1 MNLLLDT
8 QAFLWLDGDQG
19 KISAIAR
26 EACSNLG
33 NILWLSV
40 ASAWEIQIK
49 SGLGKLRLA
58 RPLDLIIAE
67 QQSANGIQVLA
78 IQLSHVIALNGMP
91 PHHRDPFDRLLI
103 AQAKSEGWQIVTKDP
118 QFKAYDVP
126 VIW

>member
-78 IQLSHVIALNGMP
+78 IQFL
-91 PHHRDPFDRLLI
+91 
-103 AQAKSEGWQIVTKDP
+103 T
-118 QFKAYDVP
+118 
-126 VIW
+126 